1 MRKFLGGTI
10 LCVGLLCAGCSGENK
25 TPEEIKYQQAEE
37 FFNNANYEDAA
48 TLFRELGTY
57 NDSTVRYEDS
67 IVEQARG
74 EYKDENYEKAIDLL
88 KDISSEQSTEL
99 VSLCYFQLGN
109 QMYDEESYEEAVS
122 YYEQSEEEEAAEKI
136 EECNY
141 QNAIQEYEAG
151 NYKEAK
157 ELFEAIDP
165 YEDSGE
171 YISDCNRKV
180 KQSEEYFAIKYV
192 VNQSAKEDSGEFYQ
206 NGKGTLS
213 FVSMEPLDDW
223 VGFGGRYVTY
233 CEPESAI
240 HFKLINNGEE
250 TLENPKVKFEFSEV
264 ILQDVSEPFVGE
276 NHAQGLGGFG
286 TAVLKCD
293 SNLQAG
299 TSSEDY
305 MLYLSQAY
313 FNNGET
319 GTLKITLSA
328 DNYPAK
334 TYSVPLKL
342 KADY

>member
-1 MRKFLGGTI
+1 MRRFLRGTI
-10 LCVGLLCAGCSGENK
+10 LCMGLLCAGCSGENK
-25 TPEEIKYQQAEE
+25 TPEEIKYQRAEE
-37 FFNNANYEDAA
+37 FLSNANYEDAA
-48 TLFRELGTY
+48 TLFQELGTY
-57 NDSTVRYEDS
+57 NDSTIRYRDALIELGKKAYQNED
-67 IVEQARG
+67 
-74 EYKDENYEKAIDLL
+74 YKKTIEFL
-88 KDISSEQSTEL
+88 KDIPSERAT
-99 VSLCYFQLGN
+99 VSVSYFKLGN
-109 QMYDEESYEEAVS
+109 QMFDEGSYDEAVS

-180 KQSEEYFAIKYV
+180 KQSEEYFTIKYV

-250 TLENPKVKFEFSEV
+250 TLENPKVKFEFSDV
-264 ILQDVSEPFVGE
+264 ILQDVSKPFVGE

-313 FNNGET
+313 FNNGKT

-342 KADY
+342 KEDY